1 MVDSSLA
8 AKVVQQRVKPMLFKG
23 YKNIE
28 SLDPNELII
37 SPNQPINIEL
47 IVCKSCKMFALLPR

>member
-1 MVDSSLA
+1 MAD
-8 AKVVQQRVKPMLFKG
+8 KVIKPRLTQALFKG

-37 SPNQPINIEL
+37 SPNHPINIEL

>member
-1 MVDSSLA
+1 MVEMSMAD
-8 AKVVQQRVKPMLFKG
+8 KVIKPRLTQALFKG

-37 SPNQPINIEL
+37 SPNHPINIEL